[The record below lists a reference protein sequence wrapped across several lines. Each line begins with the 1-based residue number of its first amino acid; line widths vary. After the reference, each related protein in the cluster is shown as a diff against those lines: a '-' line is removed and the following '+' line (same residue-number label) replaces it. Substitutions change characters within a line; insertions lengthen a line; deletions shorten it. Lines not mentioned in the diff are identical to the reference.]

1 MSTVSSISQP
11 KSKRKGAT
19 TGISIAF
26 TKKLVAQ
33 YYLQGKTQGD
43 MVEDLD
49 VSISTVRKYL
59 KELRDEWKL
68 KAVYDFSLAK
78 AEQLARIDEVERVAW
93 EGFHNS
99 VKGSTSTTTMKSNQS
114 NTKMRT
120 KTKPSVSDTKWL
132 DKIQWCVEQRSKILG
147 LYAPK
152 KIDQTI
158 KNDQKLE
165 EMSTEELLNLANKQ
179 AVEPIYE
186 VDGEY
191 VESDNDWEVKAG
203 EEVAHE

>member
-1 MSTVSSISQP
+1 MSSISQP
-11 KSKRKGAT
+11 KNKRKGAT
-19 TGISIAF
+19 TGLSIAF

-43 MVEDLD
+43 MVEDFD

-152 KIDQTI
+152 KIAQTI

-179 AVEPIYE
+179 AVEPMYE
-186 VDGEY
+186 VDGKF
-191 VESDNDWEVKAG
+191 VEPDNDWEVKAG
-203 EEVAHE
+203 EEVVHE